1 MGALFFLRRPQTII
15 IFPMRYSSLIL
26 LCLLFNFAFTQ
37 YYSCSGPCTTRFP
50 QCQEAKCDHALGVC
64 VTEPLDPLPAGC
76 CVSSD
81 DCVSQNPECLVG
93 SCSITTNQC
102 SFDNVCDPPSIFTYG
117 ECSRNADCTDDNEC
131 TQEFCDT
138 TNGVCVISS
147 IPNSNIPGC
156 CQDRSDCTPSECRI
170 ASCNH
175 DTFTCSY
182 RIDTNCNAY
191 SGDNNQPIDGEE
203 SSSSPSSSSVSYGQD
218 DQEPYGAPSYIMG
231 IIGILILA
239 FLICCGISLYIIT
252 TIQHFINAA

>member
-64 VTEPLDPLPAGC
+64 ITEPLDPLPAGC

-156 CQDRSDCTPSECRI
+156 CQDRSIVHHQNVEL
-170 ASCNH
+170 H
-175 DTFTCSY
+175 H
-182 RIDTNCNAY
+182 
-191 SGDNNQPIDGEE
+191 
-203 SSSSPSSSSVSYGQD
+203 V
-218 DQEPYGAPSYIMG
+218 IM
-231 IIGILILA
+231 IHLPVLIELIQIVMLILE
-239 FLICCGISLYIIT
+239 IIT
-252 TIQHFINAA
+252 NQLMVKKVVVVQVPLQFLMDKMTKNHMDHHHILWVL